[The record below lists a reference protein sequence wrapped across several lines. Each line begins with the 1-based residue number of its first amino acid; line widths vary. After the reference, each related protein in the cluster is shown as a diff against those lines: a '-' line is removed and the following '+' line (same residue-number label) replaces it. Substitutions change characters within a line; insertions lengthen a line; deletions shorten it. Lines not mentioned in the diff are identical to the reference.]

1 MANLWADAVIT
12 AKGTALLAKLVEG
25 NTLDLTRASC
35 GSGIVPAVTLYNQTA
50 ITDEQQALNFLPVT
64 YPEEGKVKVPV
75 LLSNDGVKTGYRA
88 NQIGVFATDPD
99 EGEILFFI
107 AQANQEYGGMPIPS
121 ATEMPGYTCEWNFYF
136 KYGNADGVNVS
147 VDPAG
152 LLSVSAADER
162 YAPLSHV
169 SDVVKHITAEE
180 RSLWNDAAGMLT
192 DIDCGYF
199 VETELM
205 AHMTDPEAHT
215 FLMVDGNVTEANI
228 EEVTLDEHVVDPNA
242 HPNMIIDGNDS

>member
-1 MANLWADAVIT
+1 MAKWTNAIVT
-12 AKGTALLAKLVEG
+12 AKGKALLAKLIEG
-25 NTLDLTRASC
+25 NTLDLTRVVS
-35 GSGIVPAVTLYNQTA
+35 GTGIVPVVTLYNQTA
-50 ITDEQQALNFLPVT
+50 VTDEVQALEFLPVA

-75 LLSNDGVKTGYRA
+75 LLSNDELIAGYRA
-88 NQIGVFATDPD
+88 NQIGAYATDPD

-107 AQANQEYGGMPIPS
+107 AQADQTYGGMDIPS

-136 KYGNADGVNVS
+136 SYGQADGVNVTM
-147 VDPAG
+147 DPAG